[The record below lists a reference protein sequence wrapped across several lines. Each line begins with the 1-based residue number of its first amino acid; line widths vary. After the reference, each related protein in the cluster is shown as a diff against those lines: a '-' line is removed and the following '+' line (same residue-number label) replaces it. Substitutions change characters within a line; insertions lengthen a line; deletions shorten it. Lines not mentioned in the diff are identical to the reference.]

1 MAAVLPNQ
9 KASELPKKHQRY
21 ISSKLFGATGIEIRS
36 PLETRAVSNA
46 RGTPSAM
53 PCSESYVKSVQT
65 MGKTSLAGDAMTRS
79 LKSMWGATSVSF
91 FVIQQSSVCVLV
103 TIYVL

>member
-1 MAAVLPNQ
+1 MAAALPNQ
-9 KASELPKKHQRY
+9 KASALH
-21 ISSKLFGATGIEIRS
+21 LFGATGIEIRS

-65 MGKTSLAGDAMTRS
+65 MGKTSLAGDAMTRR

-91 FVIQQSSVCVLV
+91 LYVC
-103 TIYVL
+103 